1 MGAELQDASA
11 PAAERQRMLDILQ
24 RVQQQDAQSG
34 SSEDEA
40 GEEGE
45 DEPCELSEVTL
56 AKLLLRVR
64 PMRTRDGKG

>member
-1 MGAELQDASA
+1 MLELEDASA

-34 SSEDEA
+34 SSDDEA
-40 GEEGE
+40 EGGE
-45 DEPCELSEVTL
+45 DEPCALSEATL

-64 PMRTRDGKG
+64 PAHTRGGIF